1 LKKLTFTGMKTAI
14 ISIKSDSEEKFLRS
28 FFKKT
33 GIKARILKRQ
43 EMEDA
48 VFGTL
53 INEGMKSKT
62 VSEESVVKILRK
74 K

>member
-1 LKKLTFTGMKTAI
+1 MKTAI
-14 ISIKSDSEEKFLRS
+14 IAIKSASEEKFLRS

-33 GIKARILKRQ
+33 GIKARILKKQ

-48 VFGTL
+48 VFGAL